1 MISSP
6 VLLLWTA
13 YVHIKIVAA
22 WSTLSPLC
30 ARSHR
35 SIGRAAM
42 GREIHFDFYP
52 DGEVVGSTGKIGS
65 YILYN
70 LNCRNIGDASQQQRA
85 YATPRGASPGCLS
98 RPESPNYACI
108 TSSSIEDVWD
118 ATISNRKR
126 DLVSI
131 SHTEHFIFRLH
142 MLLVHTIHLF
152 FLRSLIS
159 D

>member
-98 RPESPNYACI
+98 RPGSPIYACI

-131 SHTEHFIFRLH
+131 SHTEHLFSFAYAVSSYYT
-142 MLLVHTIHLF
+142 LV
-152 FLRSLIS
+152 FLTLS
-159 D
+159 DL